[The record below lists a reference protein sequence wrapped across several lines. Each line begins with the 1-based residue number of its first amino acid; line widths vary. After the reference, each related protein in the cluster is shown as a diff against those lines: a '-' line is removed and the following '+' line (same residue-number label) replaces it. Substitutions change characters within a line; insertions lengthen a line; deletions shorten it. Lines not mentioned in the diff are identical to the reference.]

1 MKSAGIVH
9 HRVHRGLAALFA
21 LGCCCAHAQADRPAA
36 AVETSRASL
45 RDLAPSI
52 TATGQVQSR
61 SGADMAAGIGGPID
75 FIAEP
80 GTRVKKDEVI
90 ARIDTGEIRLQR
102 AEQAARVTRSELALK
117 QADRELERL
126 QASGNAVSRY
136 QLDQAQNT
144 RDLARSDL
152 DIARAALRQT
162 DDRLARAEVRA
173 PFAGVIAERLRREGE
188 EVARGDAV
196 ARLQD
201 TEHLELR
208 LFLPLRHVRAIA
220 PGSSVQVRL
229 DDERVVAGKVRA
241 IVPVGDAR
249 SQSFE
254 TLIDLP
260 AAEAELAVGRTLQVV
275 LPLSAVQQVLAVPRD
290 ALVIRSD
297 GLSVYVVRKDKA
309 ERVPVKTGSA
319 DGDWVAVQGAL
330 AAQDAVV
337 VRGAET
343 LHDGDPVKII
353 GEHKTWNTGSGRDH
367 ALSQP

>member
-1 MKSAGIVH
+1 MNMSFFGKAVFSGAI
-9 HRVHRGLAALFA
+9 AALFMMTSVTA
-21 LGCCCAHAQADRPAA
+21 NAQGDRPAA
-36 AVETSRASL
+36 AVETSRAAL
-45 RDLAPSI
+45 RDLAPAI

-61 SGADMAAGIGGPID
+61 SGADMAAGIAGPID
-75 FIAEP
+75 FVAEP
-80 GTRVKKDEVI
+80 GTRVLKNQVI

-117 QADRELERL
+117 QSDRELERL
-126 QASGNAVSRY
+126 KASGNAVSRF
-136 QLDQAQNT
+136 QLDQSENT
-144 RDLARSDL
+144 RDLAVSDL
-152 DIARAALRQT
+152 EIARATLRQT

-173 PFAGVIAERLRREGE
+173 PFAGVIAERVRREGE

-220 PGSSVQVRL
+220 PGSTVQVRL
-229 DDERVVAGKVRA
+229 DDNRVVAGKVRA

-260 AAEAELAVGRTLQVV
+260 AEEAELAVGRTLQVV
-275 LPLSAVQQVLAVPRD
+275 LPLAAVQKTLAVPRD
-290 ALVIRSD
+290 AVVIRSD
-297 GLSVYVVRKDKA
+297 GLSVYVVRNDKA
-309 ERVPVKTGSA
+309 ERVAVKTGSA

-353 GEHKTWNTGSGRDH
+353 GEHKTWNTGSGLNSG
-367 ALSQP
+367 LSQP

>member
-9 HRVHRGLAALFA
+9 HRVHRSLAALFA
-21 LGCCCAHAQADRPAA
+21 LGCFCAHAQADRPAA

-75 FIAEP
+75 FVAEP

-173 PFAGVIAERLRREGE
+173 PFAGVIAERVRRQGE